1 MNNPATSPGCLLG
14 FDVGSRRI
22 GVAVGNTL
30 SASAR
35 GIDVV
40 AMRDEGPDW
49 EHVDKLIRQWR
60 PNQLLVGDPLT
71 LNGDVQEI
79 TRIARRFAE
88 QLGER
93 SGLPVALVDER
104 SSSREADRRFASRR
118 ADGRA
123 RRKDAAQLDAVAAE
137 IIIERWFD
145 HDLPAFSFD

>member
-1 MNNPATSPGCLLG
+1 MTDTTTAPGCLLG
-14 FDVGSRRI
+14 FDVGGRRI

-30 SASAR
+30 SATAR

-40 AMRDEGPDW
+40 AMRDDGPDW
-49 EHVDKLIRQWR
+49 EHVDRLIKQWR

-79 TRIARRFAE
+79 TRVARRFAE

-104 SSSREADRRFASRR
+104 SSSREADRRFADRR
-118 ADGRA
+118 AGGRA

-145 HDLPAFSFD
+145 HDLPAFSYD

>member
-1 MNNPATSPGCLLG
+1 MTALADNPGCLLG

-40 AMRDEGPDW
+40 AMRDDGPDW
-49 EHVDKLIRQWR
+49 EHVDRLIRQWR
-60 PNQLLVGDPLT
+60 PKQLLVGDPLT

-104 SSSREADRRFASRR
+104 SSSREADRRFADRR
-118 ADGRA
+118 AGGRA

-145 HDLPAFSFD
+145 RDLPTFSY

>member
-1 MNNPATSPGCLLG
+1 MTGGSDSPGCLLG

-30 SASAR
+30 SESAR

-40 AMRDEGPDW
+40 AMREDGPDW
-49 EHVDKLIRQWR
+49 AHIERLVKQWR

-104 SSSREADRRFASRR
+104 SSSREADRRFAERR
-118 ADGRA
+118 AGGRA

-145 HDLPAFSFD
+145 RGLSRLPHH

>member
-1 MNNPATSPGCLLG
+1 MSDAANTPGCLLG
-14 FDVGSRRI
+14 FDVGGRRI

-30 SASAR
+30 STTAR

-40 AMRDEGPDW
+40 AMRDDGPDW
-49 EHVDKLIRQWR
+49 EHIDRLIRQWR

-104 SSSREADRRFASRR
+104 SSSREAERRFADRR
-118 ADGRA
+118 AGGRA